1 MIDDHHV
8 VTAVEQIV
16 GHLGVFHVAF
26 DATGADHHHPLMSR
40 GRKRKADRHAVH
52 AAELALFPQP
62 PKSSSGPVA
71 KAANCVSR
79 VNQSSELRVN
89 EVIESVFPVGPAENV
104 TAGTRNHTSV
114 L

>member
-26 DATGADHHHPLMSR
+26 DAAGADHHHPLMSR
-40 GRKRKADRHAVH
+40 GAKTHKADRHAVH

-62 PKSSSGPVA
+62 PKIQQRPGGEG
-71 KAANCVSR
+71 
-79 VNQSSELRVN
+79 SELR
-89 EVIESVFPVGPAENV
+89 F
-104 TAGTRNHTSV
+104 TR
-114 L
+114 